1 MTRWKLWM
9 AGGLAVALVGAVW
22 AWRDEIET
30 RVRYAVQGEQ
40 LEQALREAEQEAA
53 RQRELRKAAD
63 DIAEARAD
71 LVRALRQR
79 QDDLRADLRALER
92 TNDEVAAWADR
103 RVPGA
108 ILDRLRE
115 QPGDGGQDG
124 NGGGDTAN

>member
-1 MTRWKLWM
+1 MTRWKLWI
-9 AGGLAVALVGAVW
+9 AGGLAVALAGALW

-71 LVRALRQR
+71 RVQALRQR
-79 QDDLRADLRALER
+79 QDDLRADLRALEQ
-92 TNDEVAAWADR
+92 TNDEVEEWADR
-103 RVPGA
+103 RMPSA
-108 ILDRLRE
+108 IVERLRE
-115 QPGDGGQDG
+115 QPGDGG
-124 NGGGDTAN
+124 

>member
-1 MTRWKLWM
+1 MTRWKLWI
-9 AGGLAVALVGAVW
+9 AGGLAVALAGALW

-53 RQRELRKAAD
+53 RQRELREAAD

-71 LVRALRQR
+71 RVRALRQR
-79 QDDLRADLRALER
+79 EDNLRADLRALER
-92 TNDEVAAWADR
+92 TNDEVEEWADR

-124 NGGGDTAN
+124 NGGGDTAD

>member
-63 DIAEARAD
+63 NIAEARAD